1 MLIKK
6 FIPAFI
12 LSFSLTMLF
21 YATGFAAGSGMTE
34 AYIKAYDAND
44 QELSFKIIDENVE
57 KVPAEIKALI
67 YSTMSPNVDSKKK
80 EATLFIAEQIA
91 ITYKEV
97 TGDFEPLRGVKKI
110 QFESKLSERV
120 ISVAK
125 DGFHIIETPAETDWK
140 HNFFSPDNMVIKK
153 GETVRWYNTDKIAH
167 LFASFS
173 IIGKGGLFTPNID
186 PGATW
191 DYTFDEAGEY
201 YYLCFIHKGMLGK
214 ITVEE

>member
-6 FIPAFI
+6 IAPTLVFALSFAVLLCSPAFA
-12 LSFSLTMLF
+12 SE
-21 YATGFAAGSGMTE
+21 SGIVE
-34 AYIKAYDAND
+34 AYIKAYEAND
-44 QELSFKIIDENVE
+44 RELAFKVVDDNVE
-57 KVPAEIKALI
+57 KIPAEIKTLV
-67 YSTMSPNVDSKKK
+67 YSTMSPNVETEKK
-80 EATLFIAEQIA
+80 ESTLYIAEQMA

-97 TGDFEPLRGVKKI
+97 TGDFEPLREIKKV
-110 QFESKLSERV
+110 QFESKLSEQV

-125 DGFHIIETPAETDWK
+125 DGFHIIETPKATDEK
-140 HNFFSPDNMVIKK
+140 HNYFSPDNMIIKV
-153 GETVRWYNTDKIAH
+153 GETVRWHNKDDIAH

-191 DYTFDEAGEY
+191 DYTFEEAGEY